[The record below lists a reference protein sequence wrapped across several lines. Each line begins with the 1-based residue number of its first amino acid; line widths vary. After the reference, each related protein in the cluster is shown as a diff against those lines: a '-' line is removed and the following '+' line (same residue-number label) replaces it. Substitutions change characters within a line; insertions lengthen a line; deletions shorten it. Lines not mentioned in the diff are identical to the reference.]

1 MRKFIWLVLAVSFL
15 GCSMTSVYEKTAS
28 QNKIN
33 LENLSVGMNKDEVL
47 KVMGTQTSKG
57 GYWDGHATIKNPY
70 KTEKVEGKSGTLE
83 AVSYFTDP
91 IADRENWS
99 DADVEE
105 EELTVLF
112 FKDGKLAGW
121 GQDFEK
127 ENIANYE
134 VWKYRRFFKD

>member
-1 MRKFIWLVLAVSFL
+1 M
-15 GCSMTSVYEKTAS
+15 SVYQKTG
-28 QNKIN
+28 
-33 LENLSVGMNKDEVL
+33 LENKTKLDSLKVGMSKDEVL
-47 KVMGTQTSKG
+47 AAMGTQTAKG

-70 KTEKVEGKSGTLE
+70 KTETVQGKTGMLE
-83 AVSYFTDP
+83 AVSYLTDP
-91 IADRENWS
+91 MADRENWS
-99 DADVEE
+99 NSEIEE

-112 FKDGKLAGW
+112 FQDGKFAGW